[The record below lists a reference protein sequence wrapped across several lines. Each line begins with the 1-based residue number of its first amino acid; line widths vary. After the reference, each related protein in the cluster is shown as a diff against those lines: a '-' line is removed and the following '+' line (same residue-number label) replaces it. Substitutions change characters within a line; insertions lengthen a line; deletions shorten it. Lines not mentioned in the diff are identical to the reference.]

1 MKRIIPRL
9 ACFFMCIT
17 LIVSSVI
24 SLPLREPREPHE
36 TENGSRG
43 SVINGDNNKFINSDE
58 VGKVSEKL
66 IVSQTEAE
74 NETIAVE
81 IDPFMEET
89 FLLQADQN
97 ENIESVRKVADGGG
111 KAIYAVV
118 VANNAEDPKTIP
130 DHETIPTD
138 DPESAENDTKTDD
151 LVETVKEQI
160 SNMTGV
166 NEVKDAGSIEI
177 PVSDLEKTY
186 SGTQIDADGNLLV
199 PFDVIHPEILDDEN
213 VQFESEHIL
222 IKMPKE
228 FSGSLTNE
236 LTLCGI
242 SSLNK
247 FMETDTGDWY
257 RAKLVPGADTV
268 TAVKKVRSLTAVIA
282 SDFDYIYETTLD
294 GNGGEGGDEGGD
306 GEEPA
311 GSPDPMTDNPLA
323 SQQWY
328 LNSCGIPEAWQ
339 FLEEHG
345 ISAGGSPDVIV
356 AVIDTG
362 VDYDHPDLK
371 TSMWVNLGEIPGNGI
386 DDDGNGFID
395 DIHGCS
401 TIGNSFD
408 HNGDPMDDN
417 GHGTHVA
424 GIIGAANNK
433 EGILG
438 VAYNTKIM
446 AVKAGQASGV
456 FNQSDIAEAILYA
469 AANGADVINMSFGGP
484 TTSLAVQDAL
494 ISAYTKSVLVAA
506 AGNKAVVN
514 EGSNSMPFYPASNSY
529 VIGVMSI
536 GSNANESAFTNYDRI
551 AFNPVE
557 YEVYAPGER
566 ILSSF
571 PSGRYISLNGTSMAA
586 PVVSGIAALLRS
598 YYSDLD
604 MYPSRYIAAQ
614 IAATNNVLP
623 LCRHTPAHNVPPIVN
638 AYYALATFP
647 KPAVHLYDF
656 YITDNND
663 GYVDAGDTLD
673 IGLILRNRWGM
684 SKDTVVTLDTRTLFL
699 DAETGEPVYGPENP
713 YIEVINGTAALGGV
727 GTYNTKSMMQYDSQG
742 FITGIENPLIVKVSE
757 DCPNDYTVKIRVLI
771 EYKNGLD
778 EEDERDYNSEG
789 IIVFSVRK
797 GIIKQGRITS
807 DEVWTND
814 NYYIVPS
821 SLFIEDNVTL
831 TILEG
836 TQVQLYSEG
845 NVDIYNTSSIANIV
859 VRGCLRTEGT
869 EENPVVFM
877 TCENKRAFN
886 LQSVENGIITLNY
899 TVVYNPNVI
908 IDLADHCRFQT
919 IYANTSLTAPDLYRI
934 SGTCIRNSL
943 LDRVYRSY
951 ADSLS
956 GVFDNCMIY
965 ALNTP
970 PSRSR
975 EGSADSADMTAS
987 FVKCVLVSRNN
998 IYSNEY
1004 NGYCVPRGGISGL
1017 ESISFLLRNE
1027 SSAYYKIKF
1036 NGNRVADFYTMYAVE
1051 ELSRSFEGHLAC
1063 FETASEMELVFSAV
1077 EDDILANEKIVVGL
1091 EYGSEQWIN
1100 GESLGEWIEILPPD
1114 STGRLITII
1123 AANKLKPVLNFYD
1136 SCIIEVPMVGDTE
1149 ETAEIMIRSF
1159 YDFIDSYNPTFLRNA
1174 VVSNYRQNCIYK
1186 LWTVKY
1192 ANAFNNVISLAG
1204 NWWTTQDR
1212 NIINY
1217 SLKDFSYDALR
1228 ASLNPE
1234 PWLDTPP
1241 EDVWPFVTDVYLLD
1255 HNGDRVYTVANEEV
1269 TFVVEFNRD
1278 MDADYGLRVRF
1289 GAAEPYAEY
1298 EVEGGFVTPR
1308 RWEGTYTLKTTIEN
1322 GTQYF
1327 RIEDGRAADDH
1338 WMVLCEDPA
1347 RFAFEIDTTAAM
1359 AMIMQGNATETGI
1372 ELTWMQDDFDT
1383 LAGYNVY
1390 RSTREDGLYTKLNG
1404 VVIPVGSEYFFDS
1417 TVEPGV
1423 IYYYNF
1429 TVVLSD
1435 MSEST
1440 PSGKITIMSMDT
1452 MAPNVYHVP
1461 VHTAYIGSKLVI
1473 SATVSDNLGIA
1484 GVKLYYRTI
1493 GAEEWLTATM
1503 DAINSKYYATISAD
1517 KITLDGLEYYI
1528 EAFDGINYTYSGKDM
1543 PYQVVVKE
1551 AVDASSLGDVDG
1563 NGVIT
1568 AKDALMIV
1576 QAINDLLNLTEDQF
1590 MRADINGDGELS
1602 SAEALRI
1609 LKYVSGKVTTIV

>member
-1 MKRIIPRL
+1 
-9 ACFFMCIT
+9 MCIT

-111 KAIYAVV
+111 KAIYAVA
-118 VANNAEDPKTIP
+118 VANNAEDPKTTP

-138 DPESAENDTKTDD
+138 EPESAKNDTKTDD

-236 LTLCGI
+236 LSLCGI

-438 VAYNTKIM
+438 VAYNAKIM

-484 TTSLAVQDAL
+484 VSSLAVQDAL

-506 AGNKAVVN
+506 AGNAGLPN
-514 EGSNSMPFYPASNSY
+514 ESVPAGPLPVPSYPATYSY

-536 GSNANESAFTNYDRI
+536 DSNAFESTFTNHDGVAFTSN
-551 AFNPVE
+551 E
-557 YEVYAPGER
+557 YEVYAPGGR
-566 ILSSF
+566 LLSSF
-571 PSGRYISLNGTSMAA
+571 PSGRYISLDGTSMAA

-598 YYSDLD
+598 YYTDLD
-604 MYPSRYIAAQ
+604 MYPSRFIAAQ

-623 LCRHTPAHNVPPIVN
+623 LCIHKYRHNISPIIN
-638 AYYALATFP
+638 AYNALTTFP
-647 KPAVHLYDF
+647 KPDVHLYDY
-656 YITDNND
+656 YITDNID

-684 SKDTVVTLDTRTLFL
+684 SKDTVVTLDTRPLII
-699 DAETGEPVYGPENP
+699 DSETFEIVYGPENP
-713 YIEVINGTAALGGV
+713 YVEVINGTAALGGV

-742 FITGIENPLIVKVSE
+742 IITGIDNPLKIRISS
-757 DCPNDYTVKIRVLI
+757 DCPNDYLIKMRIIISYENALNENDETVYSNL
-771 EYKNGLD
+771 YPP
-778 EEDERDYNSEG
+778 EEMS
-789 IIVFSVRK
+789 FLVRK
-797 GIIKQGRITS
+797 GIIKSGRITE
-807 DEVWTND
+807 DEIWDKN
-814 NYYIVPS
+814 NYYIITGP
-821 SLFIEDNVTL
+821 LFIE
-831 TILEG
+831 EG
-836 TQVQLYSEG
+836 VLVSVEAGTNIQLYANG
-845 NVDIYNTSSIANIV
+845 QNNDSSIASVIV
-859 VRGCLRTEGT
+859 AGSLCTSGTAEEPVIIRPSEWYEKYASIIGRTPAG
-869 EENPVVFM
+869 FISM
-877 TCENKRAFN
+877 
-886 LQSVENGIITLNY
+886 SY
-899 TVVYNPNVI
+899 TDVYNPQLDVNI
-908 IDLADHCRFQT
+908 ADHCRFLSNY
-919 IYANTSLTAPDLYRI
+919 ISLGVQQPEMCQSIKASAIKKTLIKDIRCYDDWE
-934 SGTCIRNSL
+934 GFFDNCI
-943 LDRVYRSY
+943 
-951 ADSLS
+951 LS
-956 GVFDNCMIY
+956 GVYHNSAVPGTIIGENWEKCQYQNCVFSNAGYHALDWSHLGDSPTVFHYGEYSDNSYYGILFPY
-965 ALNTP
+965 
-970 PSRSR
+970 SRFPFY
-975 EGSADSADMTAS
+975 G
-987 FVKCVLVSRNN
+987 FVFC
-998 IYSNEY
+998 
-1004 NGYCVPRGGISGL
+1004 
-1017 ESISFLLRNE
+1017 ESIAQSL
-1027 SSAYYKIKF
+1027 
-1036 NGNRVADFYTMYAVE
+1036 G
-1051 ELSRSFEGHLAC
+1051 GHLVC
-1063 FETASEMELVFSAV
+1063 FETEEEFNTIAPLVYNEGYGNYAIIGLLSG
-1077 EDDILANEKIVVGL
+1077 ANR
-1091 EYGSEQWIN
+1091 WIN
-1100 GESLGEWIEILPPD
+1100 GEPVGDWLNVRMGTERVCSVNSNDISFVSSENMGSFQGRFFAIEIPFTNLID
-1114 STGRLITII
+1114 GIDAVNQAIQNHLTGSAFSHFRGNAIINNFNTDHIFKIYSSNDPTQTINI
-1123 AANKLKPVLNFYD
+1123 ADNWWGTINRSIIDFSLRGFNYD
-1136 SCIIEVPMVGDTE
+1136 SRR
-1149 ETAEIMIRSF
+1149 AE
-1159 YDFIDSYNPTFLRNA
+1159 
-1174 VVSNYRQNCIYK
+1174 
-1186 LWTVKY
+1186 
-1192 ANAFNNVISLAG
+1192 
-1204 NWWTTQDR
+1204 
-1212 NIINY
+1212 
-1217 SLKDFSYDALR
+1217 
-1228 ASLNPE
+1228 LNPE
-1234 PWLDTPP
+1234 PWLTSPP

-1461 VHTAYIGSKLVI
+1461 VHTAYLGSKLVI